1 LIDKTVCLLPVN
13 GEQIQKVK
21 HYMTSIVLFCR
32 PGFEKECGAEIQEK
46 ASWNEIFGSLELK
59 KNQGLVFFHLHESE
73 HGERLMNKLPLKRLI
88 FARQWF
94 VTVTE
99 KIELPDYNR
108 VEVICEALGN
118 EWQYSDLRM
127 EMPDDNDGK
136 ALSKFCR
143 KLSVPLRQALR
154 KNKVLTQKANNSA
167 DDPEGAILH
176 ALFLSGKHV
185 ILGFSLVRNSSP
197 HVMGI
202 PRLKFPSA
210 APSRST
216 LKLDEAFLY
225 FVPREE
231 WHDRL
236 CSGTNAVDLG
246 AAPGGWTYQ
255 LVRRGMMV
263 TAIDNGPMAESLM
276 ETGQVKHKMMDGFKY
291 KPLKKNVYWLVCD
304 MIERPQRVAKLM
316 TEWLLRGDCKEA
328 MFNLKLPMKGRYQQ
342 VSDDLQSIKDAF
354 SEHNVKYELY
364 AKHLYFD
371 REEVTV
377 HARLL
382 SPAPLIDKS

>member
-1 LIDKTVCLLPVN
+1 
-13 GEQIQKVK
+13 
-21 HYMTSIVLFCR
+21 MTSIVLFCR

-46 ASWNEIFGSLELK
+46 AGWNEIYGYLELK
-59 KNQGLVFFHLHESE
+59 KNQGIVFFHLQESE
-73 HGERLMNKLPLKRLI
+73 HGEALMNKLPLKRLI

-94 VTVTE
+94 VTVTD
-99 KIELPDYNR
+99 KIDLPDYNR
-108 VEVICEALGN
+108 VEAITEALGN
-118 EWQYSDLRM
+118 EWQYSELRM
-127 EMPDDNDGK
+127 EMADDNDGK

-154 KNKVLTQKANNSA
+154 KNKVLTQKSNDSA
-167 DDPEGAILH
+167 ADPDGAILH
-176 ALFLSGKHV
+176 ALFLSGQEV
-185 ILGFSLVRNSSP
+185 ILGFSLARNSSP

-210 APSRST
+210 SPSRST

-225 FVPREE
+225 FIPRDE
-231 WHDRL
+231 WDERL
-236 CSGTNAVDLG
+236 TSGMNAVDLG
-246 AAPGGWTYQ
+246 SAPGGWTYQ

-276 ETGQVKHKMMDGFKY
+276 DTGQVNHKMMDGFKY
-291 KPLKKNVYWLVCD
+291 VPMKQNVYWLVCD
-304 MIERPQRVAKLM
+304 MIEKPQRVAKLM
-316 TEWLLRGDCKEA
+316 SEWLLYGYCKEA

-342 VSDDLQSIKDAF
+342 VNNDLQSIKDAF
-354 SEHNVKYELY
+354 SKHNVKYELF
-364 AKHLYFD
+364 AKHLYYD

-382 SPAPLIDKS
+382 SPIPKKDS

>member
-1 LIDKTVCLLPVN
+1 
-13 GEQIQKVK
+13 
-21 HYMTSIVLFCR
+21 MTSIVLYCR

-46 ASWNEIFGSLELK
+46 AAWNEMYGYLELM
-59 KNQGLVFFHLHESE
+59 KNEGIVFFHLQESK
-73 HGERLMNKLPLKRLI
+73 HGEEIMNKLPLKRLI
-88 FARQWF
+88 FTRQWF

-99 KIELPDYNR
+99 KIALPDYNR
-108 VEVICEALGN
+108 VEAIIETLGN

-127 EMPDDNDGK
+127 ETADTNDGK

-154 KNKVLTQKANNSA
+154 KNKILTQKSNHSA
-167 DDPEGAILH
+167 EDPDGAILH
-176 ALFLSGKHV
+176 ALFLTGQEV
-185 ILGFSLVRNSSP
+185 ILGFSLARNSSP

-225 FVPREE
+225 FIPRDE
-231 WHDRL
+231 WDERL
-236 CSGTNAVDLG
+236 TSGMNAVDLG
-246 AAPGGWTYQ
+246 SAPGGWTYQ

-263 TAIDNGPMAESLM
+263 TAIDNGAMAESLM

-291 KPLKKNVYWLVCD
+291 TPMKENVYWLVCD
-304 MIERPQRVAKLM
+304 MIEKPQRVAKLM
-316 TEWLLRGDCKEA
+316 SEWLLNGYCKEA

-342 VSDDLQSIKDAF
+342 VSNDLQAMKDAF
-354 SEHNVKYELY
+354 KESNVKYELY
-364 AKHLYFD
+364 AKHLYYD
-371 REEVTV
+371 REEITV

-382 SPAPLIDKS
+382 SPLPKKDS